1 MDNKHHCNGC
11 PHWYVTHKKYPSGF
25 YNITICGKYNKQLYY
40 MEGEENQTPHPCN
53 ICAEQFSYIPYI
65 EQILD
70 GVEQVTERLSAN
82 CPCNK
87 CGKDKKC
94 VLAKE
99 ACEDFLKWEDNCI
112 KKLAEYETAEEEGR
126 LVVLPC
132 KVGDKVYQIISRY
145 TECTPYGDTFD
156 ESSCCGC
163 EEECD
168 SHKEYEI
175 IETKAYTLEDIAW
188 NIRCENWGRNIFTD
202 REEAEK
208 VLEEMKKN
216 NATD

>member
-1 MDNKHHCNGC
+1 MDIKHHCNGC
-11 PHWYVTHKKYPSGF
+11 PHWYVTQKKYPSGF

-40 MEGEENQTPHPCN
+40 MAGEENQTPHPCN

-112 KKLAEYETAEEEGR
+112 KKDEKAAKKIDVFWQLKNNWYRFIEYLWYFSCNKHGHWVFLDECANEGIYCS
-126 LVVLPC
+126 VC
-132 KVGDKVYQIISRY
+132 NKKVYK
-145 TECTPYGDTFD
+145 
-156 ESSCCGC
+156 
-163 EEECD
+163 
-168 SHKEYEI
+168 KEYANQKI
-175 IETKAYTLEDIAW
+175 KSKYCPNCGAIMD
-188 NIRCENWGRNIFTD
+188 ENF
-202 REEAEK
+202 E
-208 VLEEMKKN
+208 VL
-216 NATD
+216 

>member
-1 MDNKHHCNGC
+1 MDSKHHCNGC

-40 MEGEENQTPHPCN
+40 MAGEENQTPHPCN

-99 ACEDFLKWEDNCI
+99 ACKDFLKWEDNCI
-112 KKLAEYETAEEEGR
+112 KKLAEYETTEEEGK
-126 LVVLPC
+126 LLIFPVAL
-132 KVGDKVYQIISRY
+132 GDKVYVINKYVNSGEWHLSNYEHIVTDILLNRNRGPLFRITNRCG
-145 TECTPYGDTFD
+145 TEKF
-156 ESSCCGC
+156 
-163 EEECD
+163 
-168 SHKEYEI
+168 
-175 IETKAYTLEDIAW
+175 
-188 NIRCENWGRNIFTD
+188 ENFGKTVFLT
-202 REEAEK
+202 REEAK
-208 VLEEMKKN
+208 KALKEMEGKSK
-216 NATD
+216 